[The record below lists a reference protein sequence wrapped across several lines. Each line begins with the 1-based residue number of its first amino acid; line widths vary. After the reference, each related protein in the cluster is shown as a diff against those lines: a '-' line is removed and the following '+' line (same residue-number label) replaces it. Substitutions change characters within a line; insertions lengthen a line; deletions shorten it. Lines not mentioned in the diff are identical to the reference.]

1 MSAADRPRN
10 RLGRLEP
17 AALAGVMSRDVVL
30 FRRYWKATTFSSV
43 VQPTIYLLAFGL
55 GFGSLAPRVSHVDY
69 VQYVATGVV
78 ATAVLFSSAFPG
90 MFNTF
95 IRWQFQRTYDA
106 LLAAPVDVEELV
118 TAEILWISIRAGV
131 YGLAPL
137 AVGMAFGLQFQFGML
152 LVVLIGFVT
161 GFGFAAFGVTIAAV
175 AKTIDNFNYV
185 TSAVLTPMFLVAGT
199 FFPVSTCPARPAHRG
214 HAQPSVSLRRAGPR
228 RLAEHHQHRRSRSC
242 RGADRL
248 RGGDVARCHLAAR
261 EASDQLIASGPSTRV
276 WPVGSFTVDDHLVA
290 SWSEVR
296 ELDGEP
302 GDGVLRRELDH
313 RDVTGV
319 AGSC

>member
-1 MSAADRPRN
+1 MSAGPVSTQTEITPARPRKV
-10 RLGRLEP
+10 RRLEP
-17 AALAGVMSRDVVL
+17 AALLGVMTRDVVL

-55 GFGSLAPRVSHVDY
+55 GFGSLVHHVGHFKY

-95 IRWQFQRTYDA
+95 VRWQFQRTYDA

-118 TAEILWISIRAGV
+118 TAEILWISVRAGV

-137 AVGMAFGLQFQFGML
+137 IVGFPFGLTPRPGML
-152 LVVLIGFVT
+152 LVVLIGFIT
-161 GFGFAAFGVTIAAV
+161 GFGFAAFGVLVAAI

-199 FFPVSTCPARPAHRG
+199 FFPITTLPAALREIAKFNPLYHCVAVVRD
-214 HAQPSVSLRRAGPR
+214 VSLGTYAGADIIHVLVLIAFALVMW
-228 RLAEHHQHRRSRSC
+228 RLAIWRLQSR
-242 RGADRL
+242 
-248 RGGDVARCHLAAR
+248 
-261 EASDQLIASGPSTRV
+261 LI
-276 WPVGSFTVDDHLVA
+276 D
-290 SWSEVR
+290 
-296 ELDGEP
+296 
-302 GDGVLRRELDH
+302 
-313 RDVTGV
+313 
-319 AGSC
+319 

>member
-1 MSAADRPRN
+1 MSAADRSRN

-55 GFGSLAPRVSHVDY
+55 GFGSLVTRVGHVDY

-118 TAEILWISIRAGV
+118 TAEILWIAIRAGV

-161 GFGFAAFGVTIAAV
+161 GFGFAAFGVTIAAM

-199 FFPVSTCPARPAHRG
+199 FFPVSALPASLRTVAKFNPLYHCVAIVRD
-214 HAQPSVSLRRAGPR
+214 VSLNTIGSGDLVHAAVLIGFALVMWRVAIWQLEK
-228 RLAEHHQHRRSRSC
+228 RL
-242 RGADRL
+242 
-248 RGGDVARCHLAAR
+248 
-261 EASDQLIASGPSTRV
+261 IN
-276 WPVGSFTVDDHLVA
+276 
-290 SWSEVR
+290 
-296 ELDGEP
+296 
-302 GDGVLRRELDH
+302 
-313 RDVTGV
+313 
-319 AGSC
+319 

>member
-1 MSAADRPRN
+1 MSTIRSR
-10 RLGRLEP
+10 RLDP

-30 FRRYWKATTFSSV
+30 FRRYWKATTFSSI

-55 GFGSLAPRVSHVDY
+55 GFGSLVSHVGHVKY

-118 TAEILWISIRAGV
+118 TAEILWISIRSGV

-137 AVGMAFGLQFQFGML
+137 VVGFFFGLSPQLGML
-152 LVVLIGFVT
+152 LVVPIGIVT
-161 GFGFAAFGVTIAAV
+161 GFGFAAFGVLIAAV

-199 FFPVSTCPARPAHRG
+199 FFPISSLPHGLRTI
-214 HAQPSVSLRRAGPR
+214 AQFNPLYHCVALVRDVSLNTMVTADLLHTAVLVVFAVVMW
-228 RLAEHHQHRRSRSC
+228 RLAVWRLESR
-242 RGADRL
+242 
-248 RGGDVARCHLAAR
+248 
-261 EASDQLIASGPSTRV
+261 LI
-276 WPVGSFTVDDHLVA
+276 D
-290 SWSEVR
+290 
-296 ELDGEP
+296 
-302 GDGVLRRELDH
+302 
-313 RDVTGV
+313 
-319 AGSC
+319 

>member
-1 MSAADRPRN
+1 MTAIQQDIAPDTRRV
-10 RLGRLEP
+10 RRVHRLEP
-17 AALAGVMSRDVVL
+17 AALAGVMMRDIVL
-30 FRRYWKATTFSSV
+30 FRRYWKATTFSSI

-55 GFGSLAPRVSHVDY
+55 GFGSLLTTVGSVKY

-118 TAEILWISIRAGV
+118 TAEITWISIRAGV

-137 AVGMAFGLQFQFGML
+137 LVGFAFGLTPTWGML
-152 LVVLIGFVT
+152 LVPFIGFIT
-161 GFGFAAFGVTIAAV
+161 GFGFAGFGVLIAAV

-199 FFPVSTCPARPAHRG
+199 FFPISALPPVLRTIAKFNPLYHCVALVRD
-214 HAQPSVSLRRAGPR
+214 VSLSIYDSADLVHLAVLVAFALVMW
-228 RLAEHHQHRRSRSC
+228 RLAIW
-242 RGADRL
+242 RL
-248 RGGDVARCHLAAR
+248 QKR
-261 EASDQLIASGPSTRV
+261 LI
-276 WPVGSFTVDDHLVA
+276 D
-290 SWSEVR
+290 
-296 ELDGEP
+296 
-302 GDGVLRRELDH
+302 
-313 RDVTGV
+313 
-319 AGSC
+319 

>member
-1 MSAADRPRN
+1 MNPPARSRE

-17 AALAGVMSRDVVL
+17 AALAGVMLRDVVL

-55 GFGSLAPRVSHVDY
+55 GFGSLVSRVGHVDY

-118 TAEILWISIRAGV
+118 TAEILWISIRSGV

-161 GFGFAAFGVTIAAV
+161 GFGFAAFGVLIAAV

-199 FFPVSTCPARPAHRG
+199 FFPISTLPTGLRTVAKFNPLYHCVALVRD
-214 HAQPSVSLRRAGPR
+214 VSLNTMGREDLLHAAVLIGFALVMW
-228 RLAEHHQHRRSRSC
+228 RLAIWQLEK
-242 RGADRL
+242 RL
-248 RGGDVARCHLAAR
+248 
-261 EASDQLIASGPSTRV
+261 IN
-276 WPVGSFTVDDHLVA
+276 
-290 SWSEVR
+290 
-296 ELDGEP
+296 
-302 GDGVLRRELDH
+302 
-313 RDVTGV
+313 
-319 AGSC
+319 

>member
-1 MSAADRPRN
+1 MSAARVPRRTH
-10 RLGRLEP
+10 RLDP
-17 AALAGVMSRDVVL
+17 AALAGVMTRDIVL
-30 FRRYWKATTFSSV
+30 FRRYWKATTFSSI

-55 GFGSLAPRVSHVDY
+55 GFGSLATHFGHVRY

-118 TAEILWISIRAGV
+118 TAEILWISIRAGI

-137 AVGMAFGLQFQFGML
+137 VVGFAFGLRPEPGML
-152 LVVLIGFVT
+152 LVPLIGFVT
-161 GFGFAAFGVTIAAV
+161 GFGFAAFGVLIAAV

-199 FFPVSTCPARPAHRG
+199 FFPISTLP
-214 HAQPSVSLRRAGPR
+214 
-228 RLAEHHQHRRSRSC
+228 
-242 RGADRL
+242 
-248 RGGDVARCHLAAR
+248 
-261 EASDQLIASGPSTRV
+261 
-276 WPVGSFTVDDHLVA
+276 
-290 SWSEVR
+290 
-296 ELDGEP
+296 
-302 GDGVLRRELDH
+302 GVLRTIALFNPLYH
-313 RDVTGV
+313 CVALVRDVSLATIHSADLVHAVVLV
-319 AGSC
+319 AFAVVMWRLAVWRLESRLID